1 MVSDFVNKFNDTLS
15 DPYFSKL
22 LTSDALS
29 KEQIFSAAGQDI
41 TGSVL
46 DTRDLKDTDLSD
58 HNKILRKFKSTYT
71 AVMNSVRNS
80 ILTTSR
86 DIATYSRRITY
97 YKPTISTR
105 EASARQ
111 VMAIL
116 QSADI
121 SYRDTNAAWYNLQ
134 QTLGEAK
141 WQLTVY
147 GRGLPDDISRQ
158 MKALSEL
165 TSQLEKTSHARDE
178 LRDLYLVRVPKDTD
192 LNSYT
197 GLRSPMA
204 AAASAIPPDR
214 HVYRKWCRNLVMVI
228 NCHILGIEAAK
239 MYYQIGGDI
248 SEIDASFDKAETLK
262 NIEEAL
268 DLAHD
273 SLRVSLVDILTE
285 MARRADNCG
294 AIGEDASREW
304 TRLANEINAVLI
316 PAKGRNVEQRKGM
329 SHFELQALDLKRLA
343 IEAFQVPLPADARF
357 IS

>member
-1 MVSDFVNKFNDTLS
+1 
-15 DPYFSKL
+15 
-22 LTSDALS
+22 
-29 KEQIFSAAGQDI
+29 
-41 TGSVL
+41 
-46 DTRDLKDTDLSD
+46 
-58 HNKILRKFKSTYT
+58 
-71 AVMNSVRNS
+71 
-80 ILTTSR
+80 
-86 DIATYSRRITY
+86 
-97 YKPTISTR
+97 
-105 EASARQ
+105 
-111 VMAIL
+111 MAIL

-158 MKALSEL
+158 MKSLSEL
-165 TSQLEKTSHARDE
+165 TSQLEKTSYARDE
-178 LRDLYLVRVPKDTD
+178 LRDLYLVRVPKETD

-204 AAASAIPPDR
+204 AAASAIPPHAR
-214 HVYRKWCRNLVMVI
+214 VYENWCRNLVMII
-228 NCHILGIEAAK
+228 NCHILGVEAAK

-273 SLRVSLVDILTE
+273 SLRVSLVDILKE
-285 MARRADNCG
+285 MARRANNCG
-294 AIGEDASREW
+294 AVGEDAYKEW
-304 TRLANEINAVLI
+304 TRLANEINAVVI
-316 PAKGRNVEQRKGM
+316 KRIGRNVVTRKKM
-329 SHFELQALDLKRLA
+329 SHYETKALDLKELA
-343 IEAFQVPLPADARF
+343 IEAFNVPLPADARF